1 MIKKESGKTPI
12 SKMCNFNYNIN
23 FYLSYNNIC
32 VKSEKSSVDKPQ
44 DRFCIFP
51 QKRDTDFSVSP
62 FYPIPNELAQ

>member
-1 MIKKESGKTPI
+1 VGKPQSPKWVRIKD
-12 SKMCNFNYNIN
+12 